1 MITLKRETKWY
12 RPYYAVVNNRQ
23 YKVDNLK
30 IYQDG
35 KILVE
40 TGSWFENER
49 GRDIEEVNL
58 PIEKIM
64 LRRKEK
70 FDGNVFAITHKEKYG
85 SDTLVDVYIPAETLG
100 IKFVGYKIE
109 YKQLK
114 VAYSGEQDIYIM
126 SYIKS
131 LDSHL
136 WEIEKSYMEIYK
148 QADDYA
154 LRNETGDDGENLIG
168 LLDKMKELVVEYI
181 TEKKRVA
188 NLTVD
193 EVLLEMNRQE
203 D

>member
-12 RPYYAVVNNRQ
+12 RPYYAVVNDRQ

-35 KILVE
+35 KILVD

-49 GRDIEEVNL
+49 GRDIEVVNL
-58 PIEKIM
+58 PVDKII

-70 FDGNVFAITHKEKYG
+70 FDGNVFAMTHKEKYG

-100 IKFVGYKIE
+100 IKFVEYKIK
-109 YKQLK
+109 YKQLI
-114 VAYSGEQDIYIM
+114 ATYSGEQDIYIT

-136 WEIEKSYMEIYK
+136 WEIEESYMEIYK
-148 QADDYA
+148 QAGDYA
-154 LRNETGDDGENLIG
+154 LRNKTGDDGENLIG

-193 EVLLEMNRQE
+193 EVLLEMNEQE

>member
-1 MITLKRETKWY
+1 MIILKREAKWY
-12 RPYYAVVNNRQ
+12 RPYYAIVNDKQ

-58 PIEKIM
+58 PVDKIM

-70 FDGNVFAITHKEKYG
+70 FDGNVFAMTHKEKYG

-109 YKQLK
+109 YKQLR
-114 VAYSGEQDIYIM
+114 VAYSGEQDIYIT

-148 QADDYA
+148 QAGDYA

-193 EVLLEMNRQE
+193 EVLLEMNEQE

>member
-1 MITLKRETKWY
+1 MITLKREAKWY
-12 RPYYAVVNNRQ
+12 RPYYAIVNDKQ

-58 PIEKIM
+58 PVDKII

-70 FDGNVFAITHKEKYG
+70 FDGNVFAMTHKEKYG

-109 YKQLK
+109 YKQLR
-114 VAYSGEQDIYIM
+114 VAYSGEQDIYIT

-148 QADDYA
+148 QAGDYA

-193 EVLLEMNRQE
+193 EVLLEMNEQE

>member
-12 RPYYAVVNNRQ
+12 RPYYAVVNDRQ

-70 FDGNVFAITHKEKYG
+70 FDGNVFAMTHKEKYG

-100 IKFVGYKIE
+100 IKFVGYKIK
-109 YKQLK
+109 YKQLQ
-114 VAYSGEQDIYIM
+114 VVYSGEQDIYIT

-148 QADDYA
+148 QAGDYA

-181 TEKKRVA
+181 TEKKRVV

-193 EVLLEMNRQE
+193 EVLLEMNEQE

>member
-1 MITLKRETKWY
+1 MITLKREANWY
-12 RPYYAVVNNRQ
+12 RPYYVVVNDRQ
-23 YKVDNLK
+23 YRVDNLK

-49 GRDIEEVNL
+49 GRDIEVVNL
-58 PIEKIM
+58 PVDKII

-70 FDGNVFAITHKEKYG
+70 FDGNVFAMTHKESYG
-85 SDTLVDVYIPAETLG
+85 NETLIDVYIPAEILD

-114 VAYSGEQDIYIM
+114 VAYSGEQDIYIT

-136 WEIEKSYMEIYK
+136 WEIEESYMEIYK
-148 QADDYA
+148 QAGDYA
-154 LRNETGDDGENLIG
+154 LRNKTGDDGENLIG
-168 LLDKMKELVVEYI
+168 LLDKMKEIVVEYI

-193 EVLLEMNRQE
+193 EVLLKMNGQE

>member
-12 RPYYAVVNNRQ
+12 RPYYAVVNDRQ

-58 PIEKIM
+58 PVDKII

-70 FDGNVFAITHKEKYG
+70 FDGNVFAMTHKEKYG

-109 YKQLK
+109 YKQLR
-114 VAYSGEQDIYIM
+114 VVYSGEQDIYIT
-126 SYIKS
+126 SCIKN
-131 LDSHL
+131 LDSHS

-148 QADDYA
+148 QAGDYA
-154 LRNETGDDGENLIG
+154 LRNKTGDDGENLIG

-193 EVLLEMNRQE
+193 EVLLEMNGQE

>member
-12 RPYYAVVNNRQ
+12 RPYYAVVNDRQ

-35 KILVE
+35 KILVD

-49 GRDIEEVNL
+49 GRDIEVVNL
-58 PIEKIM
+58 PVDKII

-70 FDGNVFAITHKEKYG
+70 FDGNVFAMTHKEKYG

-100 IKFVGYKIE
+100 IKFVEYKIK
-109 YKQLK
+109 YKQLI
-114 VAYSGEQDIYIM
+114 ATYSGEQDIYIT

-148 QADDYA
+148 QAGDYA

-193 EVLLEMNRQE
+193 EVLLEMNEQE

>member
-1 MITLKRETKWY
+1 MITLKREANWY
-12 RPYYAVVNNRQ
+12 RPYYAIVNDRQ

-49 GRDIEEVNL
+49 GRDIEVVNL
-58 PIEKIM
+58 PVDKII

-70 FDGNVFAITHKEKYG
+70 FDGNVFAMTHKESYG
-85 SDTLVDVYIPAETLG
+85 NETLIDVYIPAETLG
-100 IKFVGYKIE
+100 IKFVGYKIK
-109 YKQLK
+109 YKQLQ
-114 VAYSGEQDIYIM
+114 VAYSGEQDIYIT

-148 QADDYA
+148 QAGDYA

-168 LLDKMKELVVEYI
+168 LLDKMKKLVVEYI

-193 EVLLEMNRQE
+193 EVLLEMNEQE
-203 D
+203 A

>member
-58 PIEKIM
+58 PVDKII

-70 FDGNVFAITHKEKYG
+70 FDGNVFAMTHKEKYG

-109 YKQLK
+109 YKQLR
-114 VAYSGEQDIYIM
+114 VAYSGEQDIYIT
-126 SYIKS
+126 SCIKS
-131 LDSHL
+131 LDSHS
-136 WEIEKSYMEIYK
+136 WEIEKNYMEIYK
-148 QADDYA
+148 QAGDYA
-154 LRNETGDDGENLIG
+154 LRNETGDDGEKLIG

-193 EVLLEMNRQE
+193 EVLLEMNGQE
-203 D
+203 A

>member
-12 RPYYAVVNNRQ
+12 RPYYAVVNDRQ

-35 KILVE
+35 KILVD

-49 GRDIEEVNL
+49 GRDIEVVNL
-58 PIEKIM
+58 PVDKII

-70 FDGNVFAITHKEKYG
+70 FDGNVFAMTHKEKYG

-100 IKFVGYKIE
+100 IKFVEYKIK
-109 YKQLK
+109 YKQLI
-114 VAYSGEQDIYIM
+114 ATYSGEQDIYIT

-148 QADDYA
+148 QAGDYA
-154 LRNETGDDGENLIG
+154 LRNKTGDDGENLIG

-193 EVLLEMNRQE
+193 EVLLEMNEQE

>member
-12 RPYYAVVNNRQ
+12 RPYYAIVNDKQ

-58 PIEKIM
+58 PVDKII

-70 FDGNVFAITHKEKYG
+70 FDGNVFAMTHKESYG

-114 VAYSGEQDIYIM
+114 VAYSGEQDIYIT

-131 LDSHL
+131 LDSYL

-148 QADDYA
+148 QAGDYA

-168 LLDKMKELVVEYI
+168 LLDKMKKLVVEYI

-193 EVLLEMNRQE
+193 KVLLEMNEQE

>member
-12 RPYYAVVNNRQ
+12 RPYYAIVNDRQ

-35 KILVE
+35 KILVA

-49 GRDIEEVNL
+49 GRDIEEVSL
-58 PIEKIM
+58 PVDKII
-64 LRRKEK
+64 LRKKEK
-70 FDGNVFAITHKEKYG
+70 FDGNVFAMTHKESYG
-85 SDTLVDVYIPAETLG
+85 NDTLVDVYIPAEILG

-109 YKQLK
+109 YQQLR
-114 VAYSGEQDIYIM
+114 VAYSGEQDIYIT

-136 WEIEKSYMEIYK
+136 WEIEKNYMEIYK
-148 QADDYA
+148 QAGDYA

-193 EVLLEMNRQE
+193 EVLLGMNGQE

>member
-49 GRDIEEVNL
+49 GRDIEVVNL
-58 PIEKIM
+58 PVDKII

-70 FDGNVFAITHKEKYG
+70 FDGNVFAMTHKEKYG

-109 YKQLK
+109 YKQLR
-114 VAYSGEQDIYIM
+114 VAYSGEQDIYIT
-126 SYIKS
+126 SCIKS
-131 LDSHL
+131 LDSHS

-154 LRNETGDDGENLIG
+154 LRNKTGDDGENLIG

-193 EVLLEMNRQE
+193 EVLLEMNGQE

>member
-12 RPYYAVVNNRQ
+12 RPYYAIVNDKQ

-49 GRDIEEVNL
+49 GRDIEVVNL
-58 PIEKIM
+58 PVDKII

-70 FDGNVFAITHKEKYG
+70 FDGNVFAMTHKEKYG

-100 IKFVGYKIE
+100 IKFVEYKIK
-109 YKQLK
+109 YKQLI
-114 VAYSGEQDIYIM
+114 ATYSGEQDIYIT

-148 QADDYA
+148 QAGDYA
-154 LRNETGDDGENLIG
+154 LRNKTGDDGENLIG

-193 EVLLEMNRQE
+193 EVLLEMNEQE

>member
-12 RPYYAVVNNRQ
+12 RPYYAVVNDRQ

-35 KILVE
+35 KILVK

-70 FDGNVFAITHKEKYG
+70 FDGNVFAMTHKESYG
-85 SDTLVDVYIPAETLG
+85 NETLIDVYIPAETLG

-114 VAYSGEQDIYIM
+114 VAYSGEQDIYIT

-148 QADDYA
+148 QAGDYA

-168 LLDKMKELVVEYI
+168 LLDKMKEIVVEYI

-188 NLTVD
+188 NLTVE
-193 EVLLEMNRQE
+193 EVLLEMNGQE

>member
-1 MITLKRETKWY
+1 MITLKREANWY
-12 RPYYAVVNNRQ
+12 RPYYAIVNDRQ

-49 GRDIEEVNL
+49 GRDIEVVNL
-58 PIEKIM
+58 PVDKII

-70 FDGNVFAITHKEKYG
+70 FDGNVFAMTHKEKYG

-114 VAYSGEQDIYIM
+114 VAYSGEQDIYIT

-148 QADDYA
+148 QAGDYA
-154 LRNETGDDGENLIG
+154 LRNKTGDDGENLIS

-181 TEKKRVA
+181 TEKKKVA

-193 EVLLEMNRQE
+193 EVLLEMNGQE

>member
-12 RPYYAVVNNRQ
+12 RPYYAVVNDRQ

-35 KILVE
+35 KILVD

-49 GRDIEEVNL
+49 GRDIEVVNL
-58 PIEKIM
+58 PVDKII

-70 FDGNVFAITHKEKYG
+70 FDGNVFAMTHKEKYG

-114 VAYSGEQDIYIM
+114 VAYSGEQDIYIT

-148 QADDYA
+148 QAGDYA
-154 LRNETGDDGENLIG
+154 LRNKTGDDGENLIG

-193 EVLLEMNRQE
+193 EVLLEMNGQE

>member
-12 RPYYAVVNNRQ
+12 RPYYAVVNDRQ

-58 PIEKIM
+58 PVDKII

-70 FDGNVFAITHKEKYG
+70 FDGNVFAMTHKESYG

-100 IKFVGYKIE
+100 IKFVGYKIK
-109 YKQLK
+109 YKQLI
-114 VAYSGEQDIYIM
+114 ATYSGEQDIYIT

-148 QADDYA
+148 QAGDYA
-154 LRNETGDDGENLIG
+154 LRNKTGDDGENLIG

-193 EVLLEMNRQE
+193 EVLLEMNEQE